1 MNIIYFLAAVASIL
15 SWALTMFYNKELMK
29 NITPIELTVNRWVL
43 GGLIG
48 IICMLFLHFNKGNL
62 LTGTELSYRFDEN
75 KKYYG
80 IITLML
86 IGSFIGSATY
96 YFLIDKVGASTVAMY
111 LNPLNI
117 LVVALLGHF
126 FFDEKFNK
134 QMIAGMGTITIG
146 MLIFAFGN
154 TKKLN

>member
-1 MNIIYFLAAVASIL
+1 M
-15 SWALTMFYNKELMK
+15 
-29 NITPIELTVNRWVL
+29 
-43 GGLIG
+43 
-48 IICMLFLHFNKGNL
+48 
-62 LTGTELSYRFDEN
+62 
-75 KKYYG
+75 
-80 IITLML
+80 
-86 IGSFIGSATY
+86 GSFIGSATY

-111 LNPLNI
+111 LNHLNI

-134 QMIAGMGTITIG
+134 QMFAGMVTIMIG